1 MIMAKENNTRI
12 VLKDNIHELYLRKS
26 LFWDVPMEK
35 LDLNTNRR
43 LIIERVFSRG
53 NIQELKQLLN
63 YYPEKVLVDQ
73 LKSIKSFD
81 KKTQNFISKN
91 FNLI

>member
-1 MIMAKENNTRI
+1 MAKANNAQI
-12 VLKDNIHELYLRKS
+12 VLKDIIHELYFRKS
-26 LFWDVPMEK
+26 FFWDVPLEK
-35 LDLNTNRR
+35 LNLITNKR

-63 YYPEKVLVDQ
+63 YYPEKVLVEQ

-81 KKTQNFISKN
+81 RKTRNFISKN
-91 FNLI
+91 FDLI

>member
-1 MIMAKENNTRI
+1 MSVIKNTQI
-12 VLKDNIHELYLRKS
+12 VLKDNNHELYLRKS

-35 LDLNTNRR
+35 LNLNTNKR

-53 NIQELKQLLN
+53 NMPELKQVLN